1 MNRFTNCMF
10 VLLAGVAVW
19 PMQAQEV
26 KSISRIAFGP
36 ADTLFIADWQGGR
49 IHALKLPSATPTDGK
64 PFNLV
69 DAESDLRSILNTSDL
84 ELEDLAVR
92 PGSSEAYIA
101 VEAGPEKKPAVV
113 LVTAEGH
120 MKKVDLQTLVVDS
133 MELRDQP
140 DKSLIIWDKIPGRS
154 FTVTDMQWYQG
165 RLFVAGLSNQ
175 AFSSSLRIV
184 PYPFKG
190 SGEMLS
196 VAMYHTVHNQL
207 ETRAPIRAMTFAQ
220 MSGKSYLLAA
230 YLCTPLVSIPVEELK
245 NGAHVQA
252 RTIAELG
259 ESGIPVD
266 LLTYETQDQMT
277 HKMESYALAVNL
289 LSAAQSIPFSEIALA
304 NSRPGL
310 SSPVMPYGA
319 PGPLKMTTI
328 PFNSVVRVVNLNDKF
343 LLALRRDPTSGH
355 TQIVTYDKG
364 AMFRLSDFDESEFL
378 LPGYEYTAP
387 FQRNMI
393 RPMQNMLKV
402 EEGFPG
408 KVRN

>member
-36 ADTLFIADWQGGR
+36 ADTLFLADWQGGR
-49 IHALKLPSATPTDGK
+49 IHAFKLPSATPADGK

-140 DKSLIIWDKIPGRS
+140 DKSLMIWDKIPGRS

-165 RLFVAGLSNQ
+165 KLFVAGLSNQ
-175 AFSSSLRIV
+175 AFSSTLRIV

-190 SGEMLS
+190 GGDMLS

-220 MSGKSYLLAA
+220 MGGKPYFFAA

-252 RTIAELG
+252 R
-259 ESGIPVD
+259 P
-266 LLTYETQDQMT
+266 
-277 HKMESYALAVNL
+277 L
-289 LSAAQSIPFSEIALA
+289 LSWGNPGFRSIC
-304 NSRPGL
+304 
-310 SSPVMPYGA
+310 
-319 PGPLKMTTI
+319 
-328 PFNSVVRVVNLNDKF
+328 
-343 LLALRRDPTSGH
+343 
-355 TQIVTYDKG
+355 
-364 AMFRLSDFDESEFL
+364 
-378 LPGYEYTAP
+378 
-387 FQRNMI
+387 
-393 RPMQNMLKV
+393 
-402 EEGFPG
+402 
-408 KVRN
+408 